1 MLLNYLKSALR
12 SIARHKGYS
21 AINIF
26 GLAIGLASSLAVFLW
41 VVDEI
46 GYDRFHA
53 NGEQIYRCN
62 REVIWNNRT
71 AFDEAMSMPVGPT
84 IKERTPDVV
93 ECVRTRSTNWK
104 LGYRENS
111 TIEHGMYVDSAF
123 LTMFSFPLVK
133 GDSASALS
141 TPNSIILTEK
151 TAVKLFGNEDPMG
164 QMLDN
169 GLAVSGVARDV
180 PANSSIEFDFLIPM
194 AHAIQI
200 NRVLPDE
207 WFHFGYETYF
217 LMRENADLG
226 RVGAQIKDLFK
237 EQDPETS
244 LRLHLQPLTDIHL
257 VNPGGGGKIVYVYVF
272 AVVAALLLVIA
283 CVNFMNLATARAS
296 RRMGEI
302 GMRKVVGASRTEL
315 IRQILIESLVQ
326 TVTATLLAV
335 CLLEIALP
343 RLEGLFGKPLD
354 LEFTPG
360 IVLGLIAL
368 TVLVALIAG
377 AYPAFLLSSFR
388 PATVLK
394 GKNTTGGH
402 PSTNRLRRVLV
413 VFQFMVSSGLIFSAL
428 VIYGQLNYIDNKEL
442 GVAKDNIIT
451 VRTKELATDYQTVK
465 TELLQ
470 YPGITGVTAV
480 MEPPAWCGWYVVGYD
495 FEGKVEGED
504 IRAGFAWVDHDYLDV
519 FGMEI
524 IEGRNFSRQYATDE
538 TEAYII
544 NQVAA
549 EAMGM
554 ESPVGKSIGLEERPG
569 RIIGVARDFHFASL
583 HNEILPLVIGIDK
596 SNFEFLCI
604 KLAPDDIQ
612 GSLGFIEAKWKEFR
626 PGEQFNYRFFD
637 DLLSRSYRGEAQTGK
652 IILTFTLVTV
662 LVACLGLF
670 GLAAFSAERRTKE
683 IGIRKVLGS
692 SDAGI
697 IGLLTREFVLLVVL
711 ANAIVAPLA
720 YYSAGRW
727 LEHFA
732 YRIEL
737 TWGTFALSSALAIMI
752 ALLTVCYQAIRA
764 ARANPVDA
772 LKYE

>member
-1 MLLNYLKSALR
+1 MLLSYLRSALR
-12 SIARHKGYS
+12 NIARHKGYS

-26 GLAIGLASSLAVFLW
+26 GLAIGLASSLAVVLW

-53 NGEQIYRCN
+53 NGEHIYRCN

-71 AFDEAMSMPVGPT
+71 SFDGYMSMPVGPT
-84 IKERTPDVV
+84 IKERTPDVI
-93 ECVRTRSTNWK
+93 ECIRTRDTNWK

-111 TIEHGMYVDSAF
+111 TIEHGLYADSAF
-123 LTMFSFPLVK
+123 LMVFSFPLVR

-141 TPNSIILTEK
+141 RPNSIILTEE
-151 TAVKLFGNEDPMG
+151 TAVKLFGDEDPMG

-169 GLAVSGVARDV
+169 GLVVSGVARDV

-194 AHAIQI
+194 VHAVQI
-200 NRVLPDE
+200 DQALPDE

-217 LMRENADLG
+217 LIRENADLD
-226 RVGAQIKDLFK
+226 RFAAQIKDLFK

-244 LRLHLQPLTDIHL
+244 LQLHLQPFTDVRL
-257 VNPGGGGKIVYVYVF
+257 VNPGGGGRITYVYVF
-272 AVVAALLLVIA
+272 SVVSVLLLVIA

-302 GMRKVVGASRTEL
+302 GMRKVVGASRAQL

-326 TVTATLLAV
+326 AVAATLLAV
-335 CLLEIALP
+335 CLLEIVLP
-343 RLEGLFGKPLD
+343 RLEGLFGKSLD
-354 LEFTPG
+354 LEFSAG
-360 IVLGLIAL
+360 VVLGLIAL
-368 TVLVALIAG
+368 TASVALLAG
-377 AYPAFLLSSFR
+377 AYPAFVLSSFR
-388 PATVLK
+388 PAVVLK

-402 PSTNRLRRVLV
+402 RSMNRLRRALV

-451 VRTKELATDYQTVK
+451 VRTKELATDYETLK
-465 TELLQ
+465 SELLQ
-470 YPGITGVTAV
+470 YPGVTGVTAA

-504 IRAGFAWVDHDYLDV
+504 IRAGFAWVDHDYFDV
-519 FGMEI
+519 FGLEMV
-524 IEGRNFSRQYATDE
+524 EGRKFSRQYATDE

-544 NQVAA
+544 NETAA
-549 EAMGM
+549 KAMGM
-554 ESPVGKSIGLEERPG
+554 ESPIGKSIDLEEKPG
-569 RIIGVARDFHFASL
+569 RIIGVARDFHFSSL
-583 HNEILPLVIGIDK
+583 HNEILPLILGIDR

-604 KLAPDDIQ
+604 KVAPDDIQ
-612 GSLGFIEAKWKEFR
+612 GSLGFIEEKWKKFR

-637 DLLSRSYRGEAQTGK
+637 DLLSRRYRAESQTGK

-697 IGLLTREFVLLVVL
+697 IGLLTKEFVLLVVL
-711 ANAIVAPLA
+711 ANVIVAPLA

-727 LEHFA
+727 LESFA

-737 TWGTFALSSALAIMI
+737 SWDTFALSSALAILI
-752 ALLTVCYQAIRA
+752 ALITVCYQAIRA
-764 ARANPVDA
+764 ARSNPVDA